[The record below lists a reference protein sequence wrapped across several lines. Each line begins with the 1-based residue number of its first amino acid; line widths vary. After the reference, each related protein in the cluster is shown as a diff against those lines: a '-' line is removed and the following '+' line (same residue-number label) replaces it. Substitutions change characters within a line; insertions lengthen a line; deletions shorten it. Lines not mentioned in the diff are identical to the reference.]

1 MRESASGVAGA
12 TFWLTM
18 RNSILLCSVFLAVR
32 VISAA
37 PLNRSVFTEVVQDV
51 SILDSATRKPRGAK
65 VNDAFSTPDVLRT
78 GPNSRAE
85 LLADDKTVTRVGAN
99 TIFSFEANK
108 REINLQQGS
117 VLFNSPSGKGGGT
130 IRTAAATAAVLGT
143 TLIVSATPNG
153 GFKVLMIEGRGQ
165 ITSGGSARSLTAGQM
180 TFVLPGQRGLSPAY
194 NFQLKEQVG
203 NSKLIRGFRAPLQ
216 SLPKIAAAV
225 SSQESKITK
234 GTLAQ
239 TNLLATDT
247 PGVVRVV
254 DPAVLGNLQ
263 VLVGDDSNIA
273 NRLARGEIGP
283 GDTAV
288 VSQSQ
293 LDSNRILALPN
304 AGAFIAGNTIFR
316 TSSVDIAGYGS
327 SFAFLSTNDLRFESQ
342 MQVTGGSGGSLSFL
356 AGGTI
361 SNSPGATVET
371 ENDAVLLGSLDAGP
385 SDSVDAAVRGAG
397 SRGGNVFLQD
407 FAFANLGGS
416 LELNARDAVLNNAGL
431 WAKTDL
437 NIRTGDFSVSNGLT
451 SLSSWSEDDDSGTSF
466 EQSPRNAD
474 TKFSK
479 RGTALE
485 AGNML
490 SIQTAGSFRAVRTDL
505 VGETIR
511 IGAGNDI
518 QLNSV
523 RLSNKDFDPGRGAA
537 ILNASNLV
545 NVTGARFQ
553 VGLVNINARTVNLTD
568 VRFSEGSRVRLFCE
582 SGRYTLDASRPVDG
596 RVNFRDVSYGS
607 EDISGELAKGG
618 ASQVQVRRR

>member
-1 MRESASGVAGA
+1 M
-12 TFWLTM
+12 
-18 RNSILLCSVFLAVR
+18 
-32 VISAA
+32 
-37 PLNRSVFTEVVQDV
+37 
-51 SILDSATRKPRGAK
+51 DSATRKPRGAK
-65 VNDAFSTPDVLRT
+65 VNDTFSTPDVLRT

-153 GFKVLMIEGRGQ
+153 GFKVLMVEGRGQ

-180 TFVLPGQRGLSPAY
+180 TFVLPGQRGLSPVY

-225 SSQESKITK
+225 SSQETKITK
-234 GTLAQ
+234 GALAQ

-263 VLVGDDSNIA
+263 VLVGDASDIA
-273 NRLARGEIGP
+273 TRLARGEIGP

-288 VSQSQ
+288 VSESK
-293 LDSNRILALPN
+293 LDSNRILSGAN
-304 AGAFIAGNTIFR
+304 ATAFIAGNTIFR
-316 TSSVDIAGYGS
+316 TPSVDLSGYGD

-342 MQVTGGSGGSLSFL
+342 MQVKGGSGSFLSFL

-361 SNSPGATVET
+361 SNSPGATVEA
-371 ENDAVLLGSLDAGP
+371 EHSAIFLGSLDGGP
-385 SDSVDAAVRGAG
+385 ADSVDTAVRGAG
-397 SRGGNVFLQD
+397 SRGGDVTFKD
-407 FAFANLGGS
+407 FAFTNLGGS
-416 LELNARDAVLNNAGL
+416 LEVNSRNISLENAGL

-437 NIRTGDFSVSNGLT
+437 RIRGGDLSVSNGFT
-451 SLSSWSEDDDSGTSF
+451 SLSSWAEDDDSGTTF
-466 EQSPRNAD
+466 EQTPRNTD
-474 TKFSK
+474 TKLSK

-485 AGNML
+485 AGKTL
-490 SIQTAGSFRAVRTDL
+490 SIEAAGSFRAVRTDL

-511 IGAGNDI
+511 INAGNEI
-518 QLNSV
+518 QLKSV
-523 RLSNKDFDPGRGAA
+523 RLSNGDFDPGRGAA
-537 ILNASNLV
+537 ILSASNLV
-545 NVTGARFQ
+545 NVNGARFQ
-553 VGLVNINARTVNLTD
+553 VGLVNINARTINLRD

-582 SGRYTLDASRPVDG
+582 SGRYTVDALRPVDG
-596 RVNFRDVSYGS
+596 RVNFTDVSYGS
-607 EDISGELAKGG
+607 EDVAGELAKGG
-618 ASQVQVRRR
+618 ASQVQIRRR

>member
-1 MRESASGVAGA
+1 
-12 TFWLTM
+12 M
-18 RNSILLCSVFLAVR
+18 RNSLLLCSVFLAAKV
-32 VISAA
+32 VSAA
-37 PLNRSVFTEVVQDV
+37 PLNRSIFTEVVQDV

-65 VNDAFSTPDVLRT
+65 LNDTFSTPDVLRT

-153 GFKVLMIEGRGQ
+153 GFKVLMVEGRGQ
-165 ITSGGSARSLTAGQM
+165 ITSGGSARNLTAGQM
-180 TFVLPGQRGLSPAY
+180 TFVLPGQRGLSPTY

-225 SSQESKITK
+225 SSQETKITK
-234 GTLAQ
+234 GTLSQ

-254 DPAVLGNLQ
+254 DPAVIGNLQ

-273 NRLARGEIGP
+273 ARLARGEIGP

-288 VSQSQ
+288 VSQSK
-293 LDSNRILALPN
+293 LESNRILSGSN
-304 AGAFIAGNTIFR
+304 ATAFIAGNTIFR
-316 TSSVDIAGYGS
+316 TSSVDLSGYGN

-342 MQVTGGSGGSLSFL
+342 MVVNGGSGGSLSFL

-371 ENDAVLLGSLDAGP
+371 ENDAVLLGSLDADP
-385 SDSVDAAVRGAG
+385 SDAADAALRGVG
-397 SRGGNVFLQD
+397 SRGGDVLLKD

-416 LELNARDAVLNNAGL
+416 LEVNARTLSLDNAGL

-437 NIRTGDFSVSNGLT
+437 SLRGGDLSVSNGFT
-451 SLSSWSEDDDSGTSF
+451 SLSSWAEDDDSGTAF
-466 EQSPRNAD
+466 EQTPRNAD
-474 TKFSK
+474 TKLSK

-485 AGNML
+485 AGNTL
-490 SIQTAGSFRAVRTDL
+490 SIQAAGSFRAVRTDL

-523 RLSNKDFDPGRGAA
+523 RLSNKDFDPNRGAA
-537 ILNASNLV
+537 ILTASNLV

-553 VGLVNINARTVNLTD
+553 VGLVNINARTINLTD

-582 SGRYTLDASRPVDG
+582 SGRYTIDARPVDG
-596 RVNFRDVSYGS
+596 RVNFKDVSYGS
-607 EDISGELAKGG
+607 EDVSGELAKGG